1 MADVQIS
8 FDPPFEYFDWSAD
21 ANWTVDQNW
30 TWRTPTNWAL
40 QPNEDLPIEEGLSN
54 HPLKPVENSFG
65 VVDDYVKCPLKHHI
79 EPIVFEET
87 LDHVAIFFRWY
98 DETFQTQE
106 LLANWPYLPKED
118 SFGITDFVAKKSAIV
133 KSLTINFVEETLDH
147 VAIFFRWYDE
157 TFQTQELL
165 ANWPYLPK
173 EDSFG
178 ITDFVAKKSAIV
190 KSLTINF
197 VEEHENKVVFDRK
210 FEDGII
216 FNSLTIND
224 VDAQYAELLKIY
236 DAILEPGSGVVSE
249 LLFEEGTWDLE
260 SVEKY
265 MMRGKPVG
273 HEYFKQFIYGD
284 YTYERALFRVSL
296 DTSETDRALL
306 EQFQIAVDVPD
317 LVDRGSA
324 EVEDRN
330 VDLVVKFYKD
340 FHIAPEVTVTMRAGD
355 SATPVV
361 AEITNIT
368 EESFTVHL
376 LNALTGERTTGR
388 FIWTAVGY

>member
-30 TWRTPTNWAL
+30 TWHTPTNWAL
-40 QPNEDLPIEEGLSN
+40 QPNEDLPIEEVLSN
-54 HPLKPVENSFG
+54 HPLRSLENSFG

-79 EPIVFEET
+79 EPIVF
-87 LDHVAIFFRWY
+87 
-98 DETFQTQE
+98 
-106 LLANWPYLPKED
+106 
-118 SFGITDFVAKKSAIV
+118 
-133 KSLTINFVEETLDH
+133 EETLDH

-296 DTSETDRALL
+296 DASETDRALL